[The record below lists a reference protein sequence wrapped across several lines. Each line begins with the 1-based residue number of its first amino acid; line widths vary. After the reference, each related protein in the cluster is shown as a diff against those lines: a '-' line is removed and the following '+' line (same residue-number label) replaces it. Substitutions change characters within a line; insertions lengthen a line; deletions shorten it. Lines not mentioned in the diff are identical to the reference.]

1 MPEPVRPVQDV
12 DVVIV
17 GAGVAGLAAAQ
28 HLTRAGLTATVLES
42 ARNVGGRMSTEK
54 VDGFRLDRAGR
65 LLSTAYPELLRTPG
79 LNTLALRPFSPGV
92 LLHSDGRHHRASP
105 PAAPRSARGALTAA
119 RALASAPRLPRPRP
133 QSGTHRPGPLG
144 GPLDQTRLTTA
155 LGRLAA
161 TPSAR
166 LLARPDLPATQA
178 LAARGLPPRT
188 VDGFLRPLL
197 AALLCDPELRTSS
210 RCADL
215 ALHSFATGRLCL
227 PEGGADTL
235 PELLA
240 ASLPP
245 GTVHTGVQVGTVS
258 TTSVTTRDHGEL
270 TCRAVLLATG
280 ARAAAELL
288 PGLHVP
294 DFHQVTVVHHAT
306 DEPPLTE
313 PALLLDADRSGPVAH
328 TAVIS
333 EVDAT
338 RAPAGRALISS
349 TVLGTPPAPAYL
361 DAAVRAQLARLYGTS
376 TARWELL
383 AVHHDPEAVPAMPP
397 PHDLRRPVRLLAGL
411 YVCGDHRDTSTVQ
424 GALHSA
430 RRAAH
435 AVLMD
440 LGARPAAQ
448 EEPVEAEAEAA

>member
-1 MPEPVRPVQDV
+1 MLEPARLAQDV

-28 HLTRAGLTATVLES
+28 HLTRAGLTATVLE
-42 ARNVGGRMSTEK
+42 AAQNVGGRMSTEK
-54 VDGFRLDRAGR
+54 VDGFRLDRTGR
-65 LLSTAYPELLRTPG
+65 LLSTAYPELRITPG
-79 LNTLALRPFSPGV
+79 LNTLTLRPFSPGV
-92 LLHSDGRHHRASP
+92 LLHSDGLHHRAAAPS
-105 PAAPRSARGALTAA
+105 APRSARGALTAA

-133 QSGTHRPGPLG
+133 PGGAPRPGPLG
-144 GPLDQTRLTTA
+144 GPMDQTRLSTA
-155 LGRLAA
+155 LARLAA
-161 TPSAR
+161 VPPAR
-166 LLARPDLPATQA
+166 LLARPDLPAAQA

-197 AALLCDPELRTSS
+197 AALLCDPALQTSS

-245 GTVHTGVQVGTVS
+245 GTVHTGVQVRTVS

-288 PGLHVP
+288 PGLHLP
-294 DFHQVTVVHHAT
+294 AFHPVTVLHHT
-306 DEPPLTE
+306 MDEPPLSE
-313 PALLLDADRSGPVAH
+313 GALLLDADRSGPVAH

-333 EVDAT
+333 QVDAT

-349 TVLGTPPAPAYL
+349 TVLGTPPAAAHL

-376 TARWELL
+376 TSRWELL

-440 LGARPAAQ
+440 LGSSRPALL
-448 EEPVEAEAEAA
+448 EEPLESAA